1 MGRKPGKSQ
10 AFNSESVARAIFAS
24 KIPVLTG
31 IGHEADFTIA
41 EFVADLRASTP
52 THAARILSDPWREAA
67 STLTT
72 LHESLSVA
80 MKQVLARAQDNLHEQ
95 TALLDEG
102 VSEFL
107 QRIKELLK
115 NEAQKLALAS
125 PTNRLR
131 QGYSITMD
139 ARTRKVVKKKSDV
152 TSGQELAT
160 VVYQGEVISKVL

>member
-1 MGRKPGKSQ
+1 
-10 AFNSESVARAIFAS
+10 
-24 KIPVLTG
+24 
-31 IGHEADFTIA
+31 
-41 EFVADLRASTP
+41 
-52 THAARILSDPWREAA
+52 
-67 STLTT
+67 
-72 LHESLSVA
+72 